1 MNLALGHRDSADSE
15 IASIAQPRADQA
27 GGGRGA
33 AGGGGGWMGWEE
45 GREETLRA
53 RFSVFGDWENRA
65 DFTTPS
71 RLPLAVK
78 TSILG
83 ALGLR
88 MILILS
94 IWLS

>member
-1 MNLALGHRDSADSE
+1 MDGWD
-15 IASIAQPRADQA
+15 
-27 GGGRGA
+27 GMGGR
-33 AGGGGGWMGWEE
+33 E
-45 GREETLRA
+45 GRGIARA
-53 RFSVFGDWENRA
+53 ISVFGDWENRA

-71 RLPLAVK
+71 RLPLDAK
-78 TSILG
+78 TNILG